1 MSLENLLTSEEI
13 EAAKQAEAGDD
24 EIENLKAIASEDD
37 DEGDDT
43 DDGAEGKSDDKTEAK
58 ADGEAE
64 SKDEES
70 DEDDRPAL
78 EPTFA
83 PTFNAGDP
91 SEIDGQLK
99 AVRDERAALKAKWRA
114 GDIDDD
120 EYDRGEAVLEER
132 KDTLIQQRAQ
142 AVTAAELNQASAVQ
156 AFARDKTNFMA
167 TMSRY
172 EGVPYAS
179 NAMLSESFER
189 ELKNVAQAAIAE
201 KRDPSAQELFEAAHA
216 KVLEQLAS
224 LGVSFKKKGEKIET
238 NEAKPD
244 GKQTEQTAGKK
255 PEGRAPTDRTQIPP
269 TLGGMPSAAPN
280 TTAESDLIA
289 QAAQYEGED
298 LELFIA
304 KLSPEKRRM
313 LESAA

>member
-1 MSLENLLTSEEI
+1 MTLENLLTPEEL
-13 EAAKQAEAGDD
+13 AAANRTDD
-24 EIENLKAIASEDD
+24 EIENAEASASEDTDAVEAKAD
-37 DEGDDT
+37 DASSDADT
-43 DDGAEGKSDDKTEAK
+43 KDDDKTEAK
-58 ADGEAE
+58 ASEAGAAGEEAT
-64 SKDEES
+64 DE
-70 DEDDRPAL
+70 DDDRPAL

-91 SEIDGQLK
+91 AAIDGQLK
-99 AVRDERAALKAKWRA
+99 AVRDELAALKSKWRS

-120 EYDRGEAVLEER
+120 EFDRGEALLDER

-142 AVTAAELNQASAVQ
+142 AVTAAEMNQASAVQ
-156 AFARDKTNFMA
+156 AFSRDKTNFLS
-167 TMSRY
+167 TMTKY
-172 EGVPYAS
+172 EGVPYAA
-179 NAMLSESFER
+179 NPMLADSFER

-216 KVLEQLAS
+216 KVLEQLSA
-224 LGVSFKKKGEKIET
+224 LGVTFGKKKAEQ
-238 NEAKPD
+238 KPD
-244 GKQTEQTAGKK
+244 EQPAGKK
-255 PEGRAPTDRTQIPP
+255 VEARAPADRSQIPP

-304 KLSPEKRRM
+304 KLPAEKRRM